1 MESAL
6 REGWPLPEK
15 AVALTMD
22 DGYRDNFA
30 CAFPILEK
38 YGIPA
43 TVFLVTA
50 VVGDAKHFSWED
62 ARAMQ
67 AKACGFE
74 SHTVHHYDLT
84 SLLADQLDAELR
96 ESKQAIEEKL
106 TSPVTQIAYPSG
118 SCNTQVTAQA
128 RLAGYRI
135 GWKKGGGPVTP
146 GDDPYLLPRIRIR
159 GCTDMPDFARKVW
172 SGVYVIRGEGR
183 T

>member
-1 MESAL
+1 
-6 REGWPLPEK
+6 
-15 AVALTMD
+15 
-22 DGYRDNFA
+22 
-30 CAFPILEK
+30 
-38 YGIPA
+38 
-43 TVFLVTA
+43 
-50 VVGDAKHFSWED
+50 
-62 ARAMQ
+62 
-67 AKACGFE
+67 
-74 SHTVHHYDLT
+74 
-84 SLLADQLDAELR
+84 
-96 ESKQAIEEKL
+96 L